1 MDIKI
6 ISGIVAIIFTFG
18 KLFVQVGEVLTRLSA
33 VEGRSS
39 VDTTVIEQDVAN
51 LKSEVAVLKTKIES
65 MRAKESNPLLR

>member
-18 KLFVQVGEVLTRLSA
+18 TLFVQVGEVLTRLSA

-39 VDTTVIEQDVAN
+39 VDTTVIEKDVAN
-51 LKSEVAVLKTKIES
+51 LKSEVAVLKTKIDS

>member
-1 MDIKI
+1 LDIKI

-18 KLFVQVGEVLTRLSA
+18 TLFVQVGEVLTRLSA

-39 VDTTVIEQDVAN
+39 VDTTVIEKDVAN
-51 LKSEVAVLKTKIES
+51 LKSEVAVLKTKIDS

>member
-1 MDIKI
+1 LDIKI

-18 KLFVQVGEVLTRLSA
+18 TLFVQVGEVLTRLSA

-51 LKSEVAVLKTKIES
+51 LKSEVAVLKTKIDS

>member
-6 ISGIVAIIFTFG
+6 ISCIVAIIFTFG
-18 KLFVQVGEVLTRLSA
+18 TLFVQVGEVLTRLSA